1 MSAGSDDGKIL
12 STIAIG
18 VAKGATTAVVKDFI
32 DRMVI
37 PFFNGRK
44 SKTKIV
50 SGTRRY
56 VRNVEHKTRCVPTIA
71 IQGGSFVLDEVYEP
85 LRLISADGSKE
96 FKINEYPSSLFSWSR
111 CVAIVDSAGMGKS
124 TLTKYVVRRCISDIK
139 KIPLLVELRR
149 IKPGQS
155 IVQFICNEFLGAN
168 EQGAAY
174 NDLISSLSD
183 GNFIFMLDGYDEIE
197 PGMRSQVSEEISK
210 ISSEY
215 QYCYFWLTSRPDP
228 ALTGFVE
235 FSLLKIKQL
244 SKTQAFSLLRRY
256 DKGRGLAETLIDK
269 IKNLKQMEDFLGN
282 PLLVTLL
289 YKAFDYKAT
298 IPLKKNIFF
307 RQVFDA
313 LYQDHDLSKDG
324 AFERRKKS
332 NLDLEDFHKVLR
344 YLGINTFKA
353 GKVQYTQSEF
363 FGFVKNAVDAS
374 RVSVDASKFGADLI
388 SAVPVFVKDGDEVR
402 WSHKAFQ
409 DYFASQY
416 IYFDSGDARNDVLS
430 RLFSKKYFTKS
441 QSILI
446 MLGELDVGL
455 MREVCIIPFLESNG
469 IFNGDNKNNVLI
481 AAKFILSAA
490 DVFILKDIDQNKKE
504 SFPDVW
510 ISAFREDFP
519 EHSNGIIRMSYYRE
533 NGVAIATTDKEN
545 FEIFTNLSSIDP
557 FVFQWQKNDNFNF
570 SSLRE
575 LSNKRSLKIS
585 LDEIELKN
593 HNFFELFSI
602 VSRITEICFPT
613 PDALKFLQED
623 VAKRKEARSIESIL
637 DGF

>member
-1 MSAGSDDGKIL
+1 MSTGSEDGKIL
-12 STIAIG
+12 SVIAAG
-18 VAKGATTAVVKDFI
+18 VAKGATTTVVKDFM

-44 SKTKIV
+44 SKNKII

-56 VRNVEHKTRCVPTIA
+56 VRNVELKTRCVPTIA

-85 LRLISADGSKE
+85 LRLISSDGSKD
-96 FKINEYPSSLFSWSR
+96 FKINDYPSSLFTWSR

-124 TLTKYVVRRCISDIK
+124 TLTKYAIRRCISDIK

-155 IVQFICNEFLGAN
+155 IVQFVCNEILGAN
-168 EQGAAY
+168 EQSAVY
-174 NDLISSLSD
+174 DDFISSLSD

-197 PGMRSQVSEEISK
+197 TGMRSQISEEISK
-210 ISSEY
+210 ISAEY

-235 FSLLKIKQL
+235 FSLLRIKQL
-244 SKTQAFSLLRRY
+244 SKAQAFSLLKRY

-269 IKNLKQMEDFLGN
+269 IKDLKQMDDFLGN

-313 LYQDHDLSKDG
+313 LYQDHDLSKEG

-344 YLGINTFKA
+344 YLGIITFKA

-363 FGFVKNAVDAS
+363 FVHVKNAVDAS
-374 RVSVDASKFGADLI
+374 RISVDSSKFGADLI
-388 SAVPVFVKDGDEVR
+388 SAVPVFAKDGDEIR

-416 IYFDSGDARNDVLS
+416 IYFDSGDARNEILT
-430 RLFSKKYFTKS
+430 RLFSKRNFTKS
-441 QSILI
+441 QSILA
-446 MLGELDVGL
+446 MLGELDAGL
-455 MREVCIIPFLESNG
+455 IREVCIIPFLESNE
-469 IFNGDNKNNVLI
+469 IFNESNIDPGTV
-481 AAKFILSAA
+481 ASKFILSAA
-490 DVFILKDIDQNKKE
+490 DVFLLKDIDTNKKN
-504 SFPDVW
+504 SFPDAW
-510 ISAFREDFP
+510 IAAFREDFP
-519 EHSNGIIRMSYYRE
+519 ERSNGIIRMSYLRAY
-533 NGVAIATTDKEN
+533 GVALVYTDREN
-545 FEIFTNLSSIDP
+545 FEIFAALDEIDP
-557 FVFQWQKNDNFNF
+557 FIFQRKQNSDFDF
-570 SSLRE
+570 SRLTA
-575 LSNKRSLKIS
+575 LSDKRSVQIVFEEIRSKINDT
-585 LDEIELKN
+585 LG
-593 HNFFELFSI
+593 LFSAI
-602 VSRITEICFPT
+602 SIISGVCFPT
-613 PDALKFLQED
+613 PEALKFLQED
-623 VAKRKEARSIESIL
+623 VEKRKEARSIESIL